1 MPEATAE
8 IGPKT
13 IGPAGNIRESELIAC
28 VPRLRAYAI
37 ALTKSRDSADD
48 LLQETVL
55 RALTAAHQF
64 QAGTSLRAWMFTI
77 LRNTHFNEMHKN
89 RMRARSNDGATG
101 YEASV
106 RPGQEASLEFSDFR
120 RAFWQLGNE
129 QREALILVGANGM
142 SHEDAAKLCDCAPGT
157 VKSRVSRARRRLL
170 QILETGS
177 LVSRRRDTPA
187 SARCYGDPLG
197 MGRI

>member
-1 MPEATAE
+1 MASDEF
-8 IGPKT
+8 
-13 IGPAGNIRESELIAC
+13 REGLIAELSN
-28 VPRLRAYAI
+28 LRAFAVS
-37 ALTKSRDSADD
+37 LCGSVQQADD
-48 LLQETVL
+48 LVQDTMLKAWGNSEK
-55 RALTAAHQF
+55 F
-64 QAGTSLRAWMFTI
+64 QPGTSLRAWMFTI

-177 LVSRRRDTPA
+177 LVSRRRDTP
-187 SARCYGDPLG
+187 SSLVPV
-197 MGRI
+197 